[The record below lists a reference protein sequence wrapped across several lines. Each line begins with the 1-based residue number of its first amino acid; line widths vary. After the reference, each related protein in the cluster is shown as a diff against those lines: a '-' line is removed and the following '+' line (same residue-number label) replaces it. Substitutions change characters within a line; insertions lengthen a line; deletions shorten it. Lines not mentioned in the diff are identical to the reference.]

1 MPNTSEH
8 PFHVGDVIAGKYRV
22 ERVLGEGGMGVVAAA
37 THLQLDQL
45 VAVKFVLPS
54 MLESKMVVERFLRE
68 AKAAVRLKSVHAARI
83 LDVDTTPA
91 GVPYMV
97 MEYLEGADLSQVLKD
112 SGPLP
117 VHVAADYIIQACEAL
132 AEAHALGIVHRDL
145 KPQNLFLTRGVGGT
159 PLVKV
164 LDFGISKMADDY
176 TSGLTNPQMMM
187 GSPQYM
193 APEQMKSSRSVDGRA
208 DIWALGVVLFRLVT
222 NALPFGNGPMPELC
236 YRVVNESPAS
246 LTNVGLHTAPME
258 LAAIVAKCLEKDPAK
273 RFATAGELALAL
285 QPFASVAVHSA
296 VRGAQAADQARASML
311 SIPPASNDRSIPP
324 GAVPMPP
331 VGSGPA
337 GAMPRNEA
345 TPSPTLAPWGPSEGR
360 GWKGDRN
367 QVIGLL
373 GVLGIAA
380 FAFFAMRGAR
390 TPTVTA
396 SGAGAPA
403 ITAPKP
409 VLPAAAPPP
418 VAAPPVTVEKPAAT
432 VDATPPVPNVPP
444 LPVPATPAPR
454 PSAWYGAP
462 HGHGHAANPG
472 AHPAGSAA
480 PTKDGKGDDDIP
492 QFR

>member
-83 LDVDTTPA
+83 LDVDTLPT

-97 MEYLEGADLSQVLKD
+97 MEYLEGADLSQVLKE

-164 LDFGISKMADDY
+164 LDFGISKMSDDY

-208 DIWALGVVLFRLVT
+208 DIWALGVVLFRLIT
-222 NALPFGNGPMPELC
+222 NALPFGSGPMPELC

-246 LTNVGLHTAPME
+246 LTTVGMHTAPME
-258 LAAIVAKCLEKDPAK
+258 MASIVAKCLEKDPAK

-324 GAVPMPP
+324 GAVPVPP
-331 VGSGPA
+331 VGYGHA
-337 GAMPRNEA
+337 GVAPRGEA
-345 TPSPTLAPWGPSEGR
+345 TPSPTLAPWGGTDGR

-367 QVIGLL
+367 QVIGVI

-390 TPTVTA
+390 TPTA
-396 SGAGAPA
+396 NSSSAGAPA
-403 ITAPKP
+403 VTAPKP
-409 VLPAAAPPP
+409 VLTGIAPPPVVAPPP
-418 VAAPPVTVEKPAAT
+418 VAVPPAAT
-432 VDATPPVPNVPP
+432 IDATPAARSVPP
-444 LPVPATPAPR
+444 LPAAATPVPR
-454 PSAWYGAP
+454 PSAT
-462 HGHGHAANPG
+462 HGHVHAGTAAPR
-472 AHPAGSAA
+472 PTGSAVPA
-480 PTKDGKGDDDIP
+480 KESGKGDDDIP
-492 QFR
+492 QYR